1 MFGRGAKKSDNML
14 YYETLGVP
22 KNASVY
28 DIKKAYRKAAIKN
41 HPDKG
46 GDPEKGYLDGSVVPL
61 SEDDDEWCQ
70 LDALLQGWILSTI
83 TDKVSNLVI
92 SSLTTTSALWK
103 VIYDLFHDNKHARAM
118 QLEHEF
124 RTTVKGSTSMAAYCQ
139 QLQNLADWLDDVD
152 APVSQ
157 HQLVLQMLQGL
168 HADLQAQTSFM
179 QFQDPM
185 PNFLQPYSLPE
196 PVVNPTAGHT
206 AAAAMADS
214 TAAAATVM
222 ATRDSAEA
230 LDEGKDVAAEIG
242 VADVDA
248 KTALGNDK
256 PVTAMPPGTHLTRT
270 LTPAS

>member
-22 KNASVY
+22 KNASVD

-103 VIYDLFHDNKHARAM
+103 VIHDLFHDNKHARAM

-139 QLQNLADWLDDVD
+139 QLQNLADWLR
-152 APVSQ
+152 PRSC
-157 HQLVLQMLQGL
+157 
-168 HADLQAQTSFM
+168 SFRIRC
-179 QFQDPM
+179 QIFFKFDRLSCSWIANGPITLT
-185 PNFLQPYSLPE
+185 PAAQPYSLPE

-214 TAAAATVM
+214 TTAAATVM

-248 KTALGNDK
+248 KTDLGNDK